1 MAGKHKLLDFSMVL
15 REHPFSML
23 LDPVAKTHT
32 LGADNSNDWRTSLP
46 EDEIGREQF
55 LEIDADSAPIPSDLG
70 SACSK

>member
-23 LDPVAKTHT
+23 LDPVAKTNT

-46 EDEIGREQF
+46 EDEIRLEQ
-55 LEIDADSAPIPSDLG
+55 S
-70 SACSK
+70 